1 MSLNDFYKDS
11 GIKTE
16 DRAALQTLGITD
28 LGSLLQL
35 DEKVLQKLHSRTL
48 SDVSD
53 EAQINLR
60 ALVHYLEIGNGTYDE
75 DGYHTHLL
83 KFPGDTIKTLEKQT
97 SNSDDDDA
105 FDMPK
110 QGFDPS
116 TVDIEDDDDEEET
129 TEPVLI
135 EVGGPEFVTYDD
147 IQFKK
152 GGCYIKSFTSKG
164 QRRKVILGI
173 RYFDVDKKGQ
183 PTNKAN
189 CSLIK
194 PASSTFLG
202 QDKPEDN
209 YKVYSSKYVQV
220 WTKQRLVHLSELSNS
235 CLEPTEIPK
244 VCYTPQKDGSRRSMA
259 YFFDSAIC
267 HQRIGL
273 RDEKPKVIEF
283 FCGSG
288 GMHLGYK
295 ACNFDTIKAIDLNET
310 ALSTF
315 RHNNPDDIDA
325 VECICVNKYL
335 RAYKQRR
342 DGGSDDDE
350 TVAVLHASSPCQGF
364 SKENRNKIPT
374 ENDKRNNELA
384 LTFTKG
390 LRKTNA
396 LIGIFENV
404 SVFCFGFVKSC
415 LFRYYPILTAFQWKF
430 FVLF

>member
-1 MSLNDFYKDS
+1 MSLQDFYEDS
-11 GIKTE
+11 RIKTE

-83 KFPGDTIKTLEKQT
+83 KFPGDTIKTHKKQT
-97 SNSDDDDA
+97 SNNDDDDA

-173 RYFDVDKKGQ
+173 RYFDVDKNGE
-183 PTNKAN
+183 PTYKAN
-189 CSLIK
+189 CILIK
-194 PASSTFLG
+194 PTSSTFLG

-209 YKVYSSKYVQV
+209 YEVYSSKYVQV

-259 YFFDSAIC
+259 YFFDPAIC

-273 RDEKPKVIEF
+273 RDAKPKVIEF

-342 DGGSDDDE
+342 DGGGDDNNG

-404 SVFCFGFVKSC
+404 SVF
-415 LFRYYPILTAFQWKF
+415 LF
-430 FVLF
+430 